1 MTIKKL
7 FDPSKNI
14 NRSIEKVITYGV
26 SQEARLKSEI
36 SEYVVTDSIDQQFEN
51 LLLKMEAAMDMG
63 GENEVGVWVSGFY
76 GSGKSSFTKYLGLA
90 FDDRITIDGVPF
102 IQHLQDRLKRQQT
115 KSLLSNVAKRF
126 PAAVLMLDLASE
138 QVAGATM
145 EEVSTVLFYKV
156 LQWAG
161 YSRNLKVA
169 ALERR
174 LKKEGRY
181 NEFLDA
187 FKESTGGEEWKNY
200 RDAPLEIEALV
211 PEIAHKLYP
220 NIFKTPTSFTTE
232 TSEYIV
238 FENDRVREMLEIA
251 REASGKEYIIFIIDE
266 VGQYVGPRPNLIL
279 NLDGLAKNLKNIG
292 DGKV

>member
-51 LLLKMEAAMDMG
+51 LLLKMEAAMDIG

-174 LKKEGRY
+174 LR
-181 NEFLDA
+181 
-187 FKESTGGEEWKNY
+187 
-200 RDAPLEIEALV
+200 
-211 PEIAHKLYP
+211 
-220 NIFKTPTSFTTE
+220 
-232 TSEYIV
+232 
-238 FENDRVREMLEIA
+238 
-251 REASGKEYIIFIIDE
+251 
-266 VGQYVGPRPNLIL
+266 
-279 NLDGLAKNLKNIG
+279 
-292 DGKV
+292 